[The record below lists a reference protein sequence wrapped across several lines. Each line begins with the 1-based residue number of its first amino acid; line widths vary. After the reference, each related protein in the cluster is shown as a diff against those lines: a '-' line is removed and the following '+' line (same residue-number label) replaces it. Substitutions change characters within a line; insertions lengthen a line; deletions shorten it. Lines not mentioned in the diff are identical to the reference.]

1 MHMSLTVRIMIAL
14 VAGLACGIA
23 LSELG
28 GALDARIVDI
38 ARPVGKAWL
47 NGLQMPLIPL
57 IFALLV
63 TGVASAASTARTSG
77 TATRTL
83 ILFALLLTASA
94 AVAALLGPLLLQ
106 FWPVPAGAVGALT
119 GAGPASEVP
128 GVRPSAEWLLG
139 FIPANPIRSAA
150 EGQVV
155 AVVLF
160 ALVFGFAVTRVAEER
175 RAALTGF
182 LAALVDTLLIVVGW
196 VLWLAP
202 IGVFALALVAG
213 SRSGLATA
221 GALLHY
227 IAFIVLICLAVTALV
242 YPLVSLLGRIGPGR
256 FARAALPA
264 QLIAFSTQS
273 SIASLPAMIAAS
285 DGPLAVRESTRS
297 IVLPLAISLFRI
309 TSPPA
314 NLGVALYVAAM
325 NGVALGPVQIMLGVA
340 VAAIVSLAAV
350 GLPSQITFFTTTGP
364 ICLAMGV
371 PVEALPLLLAVETV
385 PDIFRT
391 VGNVTADMGVTRI
404 IDRIG
409 TMPVGFNLRED
420 TGKDDAN

>member
-1 MHMSLTVRIMIAL
+1 MSLTVRILIAL

-23 LSELG
+23 LAEWG
-28 GALDARIVDI
+28 GPWEADVVAI
-38 ARPVGKAWL
+38 AQPVGKAWL
-47 NGLQMPLIPL
+47 GGLQMPLFPL

-63 TGVASAASTARTSG
+63 TGIAQAATTARSSG
-77 TATRTL
+77 MAGRA
-83 ILFALLLTASA
+83 IGLFAILLVGSA
-94 AVAALLGPLLLQ
+94 GVAALVGPLMLHL
-106 FWPVPAGAVGALT
+106 WPVPAGAVGALA
-119 GAGPASEVP
+119 GAGPVTDVP
-128 GVRPSAEWLLG
+128 DMRPSAEWLLG
-139 FIPANPIRSAA
+139 FIPVNPLKSAA
-150 EGQVV
+150 DGQVV

-160 ALVFGFAVTRVAEER
+160 ALVFGFAVTRIAEER
-175 RAALTGF
+175 RGHLTGLF
-182 LAALVDTLLIVVGW
+182 DALADALLVVVNW

-213 SRSGLATA
+213 ARSGLATA

-227 IAFIVLICLAVTALV
+227 IGFIVLICVIVTLLV
-242 YPLVSLLGRIGPGR
+242 YPLVVIMGRIAPGR
-256 FARAALPA
+256 FARAAFPA
-264 QLIAFSTQS
+264 QAIAFSTQS
-273 SIASLPAMIAAS
+273 SIASLPAMIQAS
-285 DGPLAVRESTRS
+285 DGPLAVRETSRS

-325 NGVALGPVQIMLGVA
+325 NGVALGPTQLVMGVA

-391 VGNVTADMGVTRI
+391 VGNVTADMAAARI
-404 IDRIG
+404 IDRG
-409 TMPVGFNLRED
+409 YRE
-420 TGKDDAN
+420 

>member
-1 MHMSLTVRIMIAL
+1 MSLTVRILIAL
-14 VAGLACGIA
+14 VLGLGSGIA
-23 LSELG
+23 LAEW
-28 GALDARIVDI
+28 GADWTAEVVAVAQPI
-38 ARPVGKAWL
+38 GKAWL
-47 NGLQMPLIPL
+47 GGLQMPLIPL

-63 TGVASAASTARTSG
+63 TGIAQAATSARTNG
-77 TATRTL
+77 MAGRA
-83 ILFALLLTASA
+83 IALFAVLLTIAA
-94 AVAALLGPLLLQ
+94 AVAALIGPLMLHL
-106 FWPVPAGAVGALT
+106 WPVPPGAVGALA
-119 GAGPASEVP
+119 GADALAEVP
-128 GVRPSAEWLLG
+128 DVRPSAEWLLG
-139 FIPANPIRSAA
+139 FIPVNPLKSAS

-160 ALVFGFAVTRVAEER
+160 ALIFGFAVTRIAADR
-175 RAALTGF
+175 RAQLTGF
-182 LAALVDTLLIVVGW
+182 FQALADALLVVVGW

-213 SRSGLATA
+213 ARSGLATA

-227 IAFIVLICLAVTALV
+227 IGFIVLICVVVTLLV
-242 YPLVSLLGRIGPGR
+242 YPMVMVAGRIGLGR

-264 QLIAFSTQS
+264 QAIAFSTQS
-273 SIASLPAMIAAS
+273 SIASLPAMIQAS
-285 DGPLAVRESTRS
+285 DGPLAVRDTTRS

-325 NGVALGPVQIMLGVA
+325 NGVTIGPAQLVMGVL

-364 ICLAMGV
+364 ICLAMGA

-391 VGNVTADMGVTRI
+391 VGNVTADMAAARI
-404 IDRIG
+404 LDQRG
-409 TMPVGFNLRED
+409 TDE
-420 TGKDDAN
+420 A

>member
-1 MHMSLTVRIMIAL
+1 MSLTVRILIAL
-14 VAGLACGIA
+14 LLGLGLGIA
-23 LSELG
+23 LTEWG
-28 GALDARIVDI
+28 GAWEGDVVALAQ
-38 ARPVGKAWL
+38 PVGSAWL

-63 TGVASAASTARTSG
+63 TGIAQAATTARSSG
-77 TATRTL
+77 MAGRAIL
-83 ILFALLLTASA
+83 LFALLLTASA
-94 AVAALLGPLLLQ
+94 AVAALVGPLMLHL
-106 FWPVPAGAVGALT
+106 WPVPPGAVGALT
-119 GAGPASEVP
+119 GAEGIAQVP
-128 GVRPSAEWLLG
+128 DVRPSAQWLLG
-139 FIPANPIRSAA
+139 FIPTNPIRSAA

-160 ALVFGFAVTRVAEER
+160 ALILAFAVTRIAEAR
-175 RAALTGF
+175 RAQLTGLF
-182 LAALVDTLLIVVGW
+182 EALAEALLVVVGW

-213 SRSGLATA
+213 ARSGLATA

-227 IAFIVLICLAVTALV
+227 IGFIVLICVIVTLLV
-242 YPLVSLLGRIGPGR
+242 YPLAVLLGRIGPGR

-264 QLIAFSTQS
+264 QAIAFSTQS
-273 SIASLPAMIAAS
+273 SIASLPAMIQAS
-285 DGPLAVRESTRS
+285 DGPLAVRETSRS

-325 NGVALGPVQIMLGVA
+325 NGVALGPTQLVMGVL

-391 VGNVTADMGVTRI
+391 VGNVTADMAVARI
-404 IDRIG
+404 VDQQG
-409 TMPVGFNLRED
+409 EVGE
-420 TGKDDAN
+420 

>member
-1 MHMSLTVRIMIAL
+1 MSLTVRILIAL
-14 VAGLACGIA
+14 LLGLSCGIA
-23 LSELG
+23 LTEWG
-28 GALDARIVDI
+28 GAWESDMVALAQ
-38 ARPVGKAWL
+38 PLGSAWL

-63 TGVASAASTARTSG
+63 TGIAQAATTARTSG
-77 TATRTL
+77 MAGRA
-83 ILFALLLTASA
+83 IALFAILLTASA
-94 AVAALLGPLLLQ
+94 TVAALVGPLMLHL
-106 FWPVPAGAVGALT
+106 WPVPPGAVGALT
-119 GAGPASEVP
+119 GAEGLSEVP
-128 GVRPSAEWLLG
+128 DVRPSAQWLLG
-139 FIPANPIRSAA
+139 FIPTNPIRSAA
-150 EGQVV
+150 DGQVV

-160 ALVFGFAVTRVAEER
+160 ALIFGFAVTRIADAR
-175 RAALTGF
+175 RAQLTGLF
-182 LAALVDTLLIVVGW
+182 QALADALLVVVGW

-213 SRSGLATA
+213 ARSGLATA

-227 IAFIVLICLAVTALV
+227 IGFIVLICVIVTLLV
-242 YPLVSLLGRIGPGR
+242 YPLAVLLGRIAPGR
-256 FARAALPA
+256 FARAVLPA
-264 QLIAFSTQS
+264 QAIAFSTQS
-273 SIASLPAMIAAS
+273 SIASLPAMIQAS
-285 DGPLAVRESTRS
+285 DGPLAVRETSRS

-325 NGVALGPVQIMLGVA
+325 NGVALGPAQLVMGVL

-391 VGNVTADMGVTRI
+391 VGNVTADMAVARI
-404 IDRIG
+404 VDQQG
-409 TMPVGFNLRED
+409 EARE
-420 TGKDDAN
+420 

>member
-1 MHMSLTVRIMIAL
+1 MSLTVRILIAL
-14 VAGLACGIA
+14 LLGLGLGIA
-23 LSELG
+23 LTEWG
-28 GALDARIVDI
+28 GAWEGDVVALAQ
-38 ARPVGKAWL
+38 PVGSAWL

-63 TGVASAASTARTSG
+63 TGIAQAATTARSSG
-77 TATRTL
+77 MAGRAIL
-83 ILFALLLTASA
+83 LFALLLTASA
-94 AVAALLGPLLLQ
+94 AVAALVGPLMLHL
-106 FWPVPAGAVGALT
+106 WPVPPGAVGALS
-119 GAGPASEVP
+119 GAEGIAQVP
-128 GVRPSAEWLLG
+128 DVRPSAQWLLG
-139 FIPANPIRSAA
+139 FIPTNPIRSAA

-160 ALVFGFAVTRVAEER
+160 ALIFGFAVTRIAEAR
-175 RAALTGF
+175 RAQLTGLF
-182 LAALVDTLLIVVGW
+182 EALAEALLVVVGW

-213 SRSGLATA
+213 ARSGLATA

-227 IAFIVLICLAVTALV
+227 IGFIVLICVIVTLLV
-242 YPLVSLLGRIGPGR
+242 YPLAVLLGRIGPGR

-264 QLIAFSTQS
+264 QAIAFSTQS
-273 SIASLPAMIAAS
+273 SIASLPAMIQAS
-285 DGPLAVRESTRS
+285 DGPLAVRETSRS

-325 NGVALGPVQIMLGVA
+325 NGVALGPTQLVMGVL

-391 VGNVTADMGVTRI
+391 VGNVTADMAVARI
-404 IDRIG
+404 VDQQCE
-409 TMPVGFNLRED
+409 VGE
-420 TGKDDAN
+420 

>member
-1 MHMSLTVRIMIAL
+1 MSLTVRILLAL
-14 VAGLACGIA
+14 LAGLLAGIA
-23 LSELG
+23 LAEWG
-28 GALDARIVDI
+28 GAWDAEAVAI
-38 ARPVGKAWL
+38 AQPLGKAWL

-63 TGVASAASTARTSG
+63 TGVASAATSARTSG
-77 TATRTL
+77 MAGRAL
-83 ILFALLLTASA
+83 LLFALLLTGSA
-94 AVAALLGPLLLQ
+94 AVAALLGPFLLNL
-106 FWPVPAGAVGALT
+106 WPVPPGAVGALAGT
-119 GAGPASEVP
+119 SGAAGEVE

-160 ALVFGFAVTRVAEER
+160 GLVLGFAVTRISEGAR
-175 RAALTGF
+175 DRLTGF
-182 LAALVDTLLIVVGW
+182 FAALVEALLVLVGW

-202 IGVFALALVAG
+202 VGVFALALVAG

-227 IAFIVLICLAVTALV
+227 IGFIVILCVTVTLLV
-242 YPLVSLLGRIGPGR
+242 YPLATIAGRIAPGR
-256 FARAALPA
+256 FLRAALPA
-264 QLIAFSTQS
+264 QAIAFSTQS
-273 SIASLPAMIAAS
+273 SIASLPTMIAAS
-285 DGPLAVRESTRS
+285 DGPLAVREASRS

-314 NLGVALYVAAM
+314 NLGIALYLAAM
-325 NGVALGPVQIMLGVA
+325 NGVALGPAQLVTGVL

-350 GLPSQITFFTTTGP
+350 GLPSQVSFFTTTGP
-364 ICLAMGV
+364 VCLALGV

-391 VGNVTADMGVTRI
+391 VGNVTADLAVTRI
-404 IDRIG
+404 VDRAG
-409 TMPVGFNLRED
+409 AE
-420 TGKDDAN
+420 A

>member
-1 MHMSLTVRIMIAL
+1 MSLTVRILIAL
-14 VAGLACGIA
+14 LLGLGLGIA
-23 LSELG
+23 LTEWG
-28 GALDARIVDI
+28 GAWEGDVVALAQ
-38 ARPVGKAWL
+38 PVGSAWL

-63 TGVASAASTARTSG
+63 TGIAQAATTARSSG
-77 TATRTL
+77 MAGRAIL
-83 ILFALLLTASA
+83 LFALLLTASA
-94 AVAALLGPLLLQ
+94 AVAALVGPLMLHL
-106 FWPVPAGAVGALT
+106 WPVPPGAVGALG
-119 GAGPASEVP
+119 GAEGIAQVP
-128 GVRPSAEWLLG
+128 DVRPSAQWLLG
-139 FIPANPIRSAA
+139 FIPTNPIRSAA

-160 ALVFGFAVTRVAEER
+160 ALIFGFAVTRIAEAR
-175 RAALTGF
+175 RAQLTGLF
-182 LAALVDTLLIVVGW
+182 EALADALLVVVGW

-213 SRSGLATA
+213 ARSGLATA

-227 IAFIVLICLAVTALV
+227 IGFIVLICVIVTLLV
-242 YPLVSLLGRIGPGR
+242 YPLAVLLGRIGPGR

-264 QLIAFSTQS
+264 QAIAFSTQS
-273 SIASLPAMIAAS
+273 SIASLPAMIQAS
-285 DGPLAVRESTRS
+285 DGPLAVRETSRS

-325 NGVALGPVQIMLGVA
+325 NGVALGPTQLVMGIL

-391 VGNVTADMGVTRI
+391 VGNVTADMAVARI
-404 IDRIG
+404 VDQQG
-409 TMPVGFNLRED
+409 ET
-420 TGKDDAN
+420 

>member
-1 MHMSLTVRIMIAL
+1 MSLTVRILIAL
-14 VAGLACGIA
+14 LLGLGLGIA
-23 LSELG
+23 LTEWG
-28 GALDARIVDI
+28 GAWEGDVVALAQ
-38 ARPVGKAWL
+38 PVGSAWL

-63 TGVASAASTARTSG
+63 TGIAQAATTARSSG
-77 TATRTL
+77 MAGRAIL
-83 ILFALLLTASA
+83 LFALLLTASA
-94 AVAALLGPLLLQ
+94 AVAALVGPLMLHL
-106 FWPVPAGAVGALT
+106 WPVPPGAVGALS
-119 GAGPASEVP
+119 GAEGIAQVP
-128 GVRPSAEWLLG
+128 DVRPSAQWLLG
-139 FIPANPIRSAA
+139 FIPTNPNRSAA

-160 ALVFGFAVTRVAEER
+160 ALIFGFAVTRIAEAR
-175 RAALTGF
+175 RAQLTGLF
-182 LAALVDTLLIVVGW
+182 EALAEALLVVVGW

-213 SRSGLATA
+213 ARSGLATA

-227 IAFIVLICLAVTALV
+227 IGFIVLICVIVTLLV
-242 YPLVSLLGRIGPGR
+242 YPLAVLLGRIGPGR

-264 QLIAFSTQS
+264 QAIAFSTQS
-273 SIASLPAMIAAS
+273 SIASLPAMIQAS
-285 DGPLAVRESTRS
+285 DGPLAVRETSRS

-325 NGVALGPVQIMLGVA
+325 NGVALGPTQLVMGVL

-391 VGNVTADMGVTRI
+391 VGNVTADMAVARI
-404 IDRIG
+404 VDQQG
-409 TMPVGFNLRED
+409 EVGE
-420 TGKDDAN
+420 

>member
-1 MHMSLTVRIMIAL
+1 MSLTVRILIAL
-14 VAGLACGIA
+14 ALGLGSGIA
-23 LSELG
+23 LAEWG
-28 GALDARIVDI
+28 GGLESGWAGEVVAVAQPI
-38 ARPVGKAWL
+38 GKAWL
-47 NGLQMPLIPL
+47 GGLQMPLIPL

-63 TGVASAASTARTSG
+63 TGITQAATSARTNFMAG
-77 TATRTL
+77 RA
-83 ILFALLLTASA
+83 IALFAILLTVAA
-94 AVAALLGPLLLQ
+94 AVAALIGPLMLHL
-106 FWPVPAGAVGALT
+106 WPVPPGAVGALA
-119 GAGPASEVP
+119 GADGLSEVP
-128 GVRPSAEWLLG
+128 DVRPSAEWLLG
-139 FIPANPIRSAA
+139 FIPVNPLKSAS

-160 ALVFGFAVTRVAEER
+160 ALVFGFAVTRIAPDR
-175 RAALTGF
+175 RAQLTGF
-182 LAALVDTLLIVVGW
+182 FQALADALLVVVGW

-213 SRSGLATA
+213 ARSGLATA

-227 IAFIVLICLAVTALV
+227 IGFIVLICVAVTLLV
-242 YPLVSLLGRIGPGR
+242 YPMVVIAGRIGLGR

-264 QLIAFSTQS
+264 QAIAFSTQS
-273 SIASLPAMIAAS
+273 SIASLPAMIQAS
-285 DGPLAVRESTRS
+285 DGPLDVRETTRS

-325 NGVALGPVQIMLGVA
+325 NGVTLGPAQLLMGVL

-391 VGNVTADMGVTRI
+391 VGNVTADMATARI
-404 IDRIG
+404 LDRAG
-409 TMPVGFNLRED
+409 EA
-420 TGKDDAN
+420 KA

>member
-1 MHMSLTVRIMIAL
+1 AWEGDAIAL
-14 VAGLACGIA
+14 AQP
-23 LSELG
+23 LG
-28 GALDARIVDI
+28 S
-38 ARPVGKAWL
+38 AWL

-63 TGVASAASTARTSG
+63 TGIAQAATTARTSG
-77 TATRTL
+77 MAGRAIL
-83 ILFALLLTASA
+83 LFAILLTASA
-94 AVAALLGPLLLQ
+94 TVAALVGPLMLHL
-106 FWPVPAGAVGALT
+106 WPVPPGAVGALT
-119 GAGPASEVP
+119 GAEGISEVP
-128 GVRPSAEWLLG
+128 DVRPSAQWLLG
-139 FIPANPIRSAA
+139 FIPTNPIRSAA
-150 EGQVV
+150 DGQVV

-160 ALVFGFAVTRVAEER
+160 ALIFGFAVTRIADAR
-175 RAALTGF
+175 RAQLTEMFQAL
-182 LAALVDTLLIVVGW
+182 ADALLVVVGW

-213 SRSGLATA
+213 ARSGLATA

-227 IAFIVLICLAVTALV
+227 IGFIVLICLIVTLLV
-242 YPLVSLLGRIGPGR
+242 YPLAVLLGRIAPGR
-256 FARAALPA
+256 FARAVLPA
-264 QLIAFSTQS
+264 QAIAFSTQS
-273 SIASLPAMIAAS
+273 SIASLPAMIQAS
-285 DGPLAVRESTRS
+285 DGPLAVRETSRS

-314 NLGVALYVAAM
+314 NLAVALYVAAM
-325 NGVALGPVQIMLGVA
+325 NGVALGPTQLVMGVL

-391 VGNVTADMGVTRI
+391 VGNVTADMAVARI
-404 IDRIG
+404 VDQHG
-409 TMPVGFNLRED
+409 EARE
-420 TGKDDAN
+420 

>member
-1 MHMSLTVRIMIAL
+1 MSLTVRILIAL
-14 VAGLACGIA
+14 VLGLAGGIV
-23 LSELG
+23 LSEWG
-28 GALDARIVDI
+28 GALDATIVDI
-38 ARPVGKAWL
+38 ARPLGKAWL

-63 TGVASAASTARTSG
+63 TGVASAATTARNSG
-77 TATRTL
+77 LAARTL
-83 ILFALLLTASA
+83 LLFALLLIGSAS
-94 AVAALLGPLLLQ
+94 VAALVGPLVLHW
-106 FWPVPAGAVGALT
+106 WPVPAGAVGALV
-119 GAGPASEVP
+119 GSAGVGDVP

-139 FIPANPIRSAA
+139 FIPANPIHSAA

-160 ALVFGFAVTRVAEER
+160 ALVFGFAVTRIADDR

-182 LAALVDTLLIVVGW
+182 FAALVDTLLVVVGW

-227 IAFIVLICLAVTALV
+227 IAFIVLICLVVTLLV
-242 YPLVSLLGRIGPGR
+242 YPLVVLCGKLAPGR

-264 QLIAFSTQS
+264 QVIAFSTQS

-285 DGPLAVRESTRS
+285 DGPLEVREATRS

-325 NGVALGPVQIMLGVA
+325 NGVPLGPMQIIMGVL
-340 VAAIVSLAAV
+340 VAAVVSLAAV

-404 IDRIG
+404 VDRIG
-409 TMPVGFNLRED
+409 GRR
-420 TGKDDAN
+420 

>member
-1 MHMSLTVRIMIAL
+1 MSLTVRILIAL
-14 VAGLACGIA
+14 LLGLSCGIA
-23 LSELG
+23 LTEWG
-28 GALDARIVDI
+28 GAWESDMVALAQ
-38 ARPVGKAWL
+38 PLGSAWL

-63 TGVASAASTARTSG
+63 TGIAQAATTARTSG
-77 TATRTL
+77 MAGRAIL
-83 ILFALLLTASA
+83 LFAILLTASA
-94 AVAALLGPLLLQ
+94 TVAALVGPLMLHL
-106 FWPVPAGAVGALT
+106 WPVPPGAVGALT
-119 GAGPASEVP
+119 GAEGIAEVP
-128 GVRPSAEWLLG
+128 DVRPSAQWLLG
-139 FIPANPIRSAA
+139 FIPTNPIRSAA
-150 EGQVV
+150 DGQVV

-160 ALVFGFAVTRVAEER
+160 ALIFGFAVTRIADAR
-175 RAALTGF
+175 RAQLTEMFQAL
-182 LAALVDTLLIVVGW
+182 ADALLVVVGW

-213 SRSGLATA
+213 ARSGLATA

-227 IAFIVLICLAVTALV
+227 IGFIVVICVIVTLLV
-242 YPLVSLLGRIGPGR
+242 YPLAVLLGRIAPGR
-256 FARAALPA
+256 FARAVLPA
-264 QLIAFSTQS
+264 QAIAFSTQS
-273 SIASLPAMIAAS
+273 SIASLPAMIQAS
-285 DGPLAVRESTRS
+285 DGPLTVRETSRS

-325 NGVALGPVQIMLGVA
+325 NGVALGPTQLVMGVL

-391 VGNVTADMGVTRI
+391 VGNVTADMAVARI
-404 IDRIG
+404 VDHQG
-409 TMPVGFNLRED
+409 EGRE
-420 TGKDDAN
+420 

>member
-1 MHMSLTVRIMIAL
+1 MSLTVRILIAL
-14 VAGLACGIA
+14 VLGLGSGIA
-23 LSELG
+23 LAEWG
-28 GALDARIVDI
+28 GGVAGGWAGDIVAVAQPI
-38 ARPVGKAWL
+38 GKAWL
-47 NGLQMPLIPL
+47 GGLQMPLIPL

-63 TGVASAASTARTSG
+63 TGIAQAATSARTNFMAG
-77 TATRTL
+77 RA
-83 ILFALLLTASA
+83 IALFAILLTVAA
-94 AVAALLGPLLLQ
+94 AVAALIGPLMLHL
-106 FWPVPAGAVGALT
+106 WPVPPGAVGALA
-119 GAGPASEVP
+119 GAGGLSEVP
-128 GVRPSAEWLLG
+128 DVRPSAEWLLG
-139 FIPANPIRSAA
+139 FIPINPIKSAS

-160 ALVFGFAVTRVAEER
+160 ALIFGFAVARIAPDR
-175 RAALTGF
+175 RAQLTGF
-182 LAALVDTLLIVVGW
+182 FQALADALLLVVGW

-213 SRSGLATA
+213 ARSGLATA

-227 IAFIVLICLAVTALV
+227 IGFIVLICVAVTLLV
-242 YPLVSLLGRIGPGR
+242 YPMVVVAGRIGLGR
-256 FARAALPA
+256 FARAVLPA
-264 QLIAFSTQS
+264 QAIAFSTQS
-273 SIASLPAMIAAS
+273 SIASLPAMIQAS
-285 DGPLAVRESTRS
+285 DGPLDVRETTRS

-325 NGVALGPVQIMLGVA
+325 NGVPLGPAQLVMGVL

-364 ICLAMGV
+364 ICLAMGA

-391 VGNVTADMGVTRI
+391 VGNVTADMAAARML
-404 IDRIG
+404 DR
-409 TMPVGFNLRED
+409 RE
-420 TGKDDAN
+420 TLAA

>member
-1 MHMSLTVRIMIAL
+1 MSLTVRILIAL
-14 VAGLACGIA
+14 LLGLGLGIA
-23 LSELG
+23 LTEWG
-28 GALDARIVDI
+28 GAWEGDVVALAQ
-38 ARPVGKAWL
+38 PVGSAWL

-63 TGVASAASTARTSG
+63 TGIAQAATTARSSG
-77 TATRTL
+77 MAGHAIL
-83 ILFALLLTASA
+83 LFALLLTASA
-94 AVAALLGPLLLQ
+94 AVAALVGPLMLHL
-106 FWPVPAGAVGALT
+106 WPVPPGAVGALS
-119 GAGPASEVP
+119 GAEEIAQVP
-128 GVRPSAEWLLG
+128 DVRPSAQWLLG
-139 FIPANPIRSAA
+139 FIPTNPIRSAA

-160 ALVFGFAVTRVAEER
+160 ALIFGFAVTRIAEAR
-175 RAALTGF
+175 RAQLTGLF
-182 LAALVDTLLIVVGW
+182 EAMADALLVVVGW

-213 SRSGLATA
+213 ARSGLATA

-227 IAFIVLICLAVTALV
+227 IGFIVLICVIVTLLV
-242 YPLVSLLGRIGPGR
+242 YPLAVLLGRIGPGR

-264 QLIAFSTQS
+264 QAIAFSTQS
-273 SIASLPAMIAAS
+273 SIASLPAMIQAS
-285 DGPLAVRESTRS
+285 DGPLAVRETSRS

-325 NGVALGPVQIMLGVA
+325 NGVALGPTQLVMGIL

-391 VGNVTADMGVTRI
+391 VGNVTADMAVARI
-404 IDRIG
+404 VDQQG
-409 TMPVGFNLRED
+409 ET
-420 TGKDDAN
+420 

>member
-1 MHMSLTVRIMIAL
+1 VSLTVRILIAL
-14 VAGLACGIA
+14 VLGLSCGVLLTELAPQWEPGVVSIA
-23 LSELG
+23 Q
-28 GALDARIVDI
+28 
-38 ARPVGKAWL
+38 PVGKAWL

-57 IFALLV
+57 IFGLLV
-63 TGVASAASTARTSG
+63 TGVANAADSARTSG
-77 TATRTL
+77 LAGRTL
-83 ILFALLLTASA
+83 AIFAG
-94 AVAALLGPLLLQ
+94 ALLGSAGIAAILGTGLLHW
-106 FWPVPAGAVGALT
+106 WPVPAGAVGTLAGT
-119 GAGPASEVP
+119 GPIAEVAN
-128 GVRPSAEWLLG
+128 VRPSADWLLG
-139 FIPANPIRSAA
+139 FIPANPIKSAA

-160 ALVFGFAVTRVAEER
+160 ALFFGFAVTRIAREACER
-175 RAALTGF
+175 LVSVFSAMVDAL
-182 LAALVDTLLIVVGW
+182 LVLVGW
-196 VLWLAP
+196 VLWLGP
-202 IGVFALALVAG
+202 VGVFALALVAG

-227 IAFIVLICLAVTALV
+227 IAFIVVICIAVTLIV
-242 YPLVSLLGRIGPGR
+242 YPLVVIFGRIAPGR

-264 QLIAFSTQS
+264 QIIAFSTQS
-273 SIASLPAMIAAS
+273 SIASLPAMIGAS
-285 DGPLAVRESTRS
+285 DDALAVRPATRS

-314 NLGVALYVAAM
+314 NLGVALYVAAI
-325 NGVALGPVQIMLGVA
+325 NGVHLGPIQLVAGVA

-391 VGNVTADMGVTRI
+391 VGNVTADMAVTRI
-404 IDRIG
+404 VDQQNG
-409 TMPVGFNLRED
+409 TP
-420 TGKDDAN
+420 

>member
-1 MHMSLTVRIMIAL
+1 MEVRRMSLTVRILIAL
-14 VAGLACGIA
+14 VLGLGCGIA
-23 LSELG
+23 LSEMG
-28 GALDARIVDI
+28 GTWEADVVALAQPI
-38 ARPVGKAWL
+38 GKAWL
-47 NGLQMPLIPL
+47 GGLQMPLIPL

-63 TGVASAASTARTSG
+63 TGITQAATTARTNG
-77 TATRTL
+77 MAGRA
-83 ILFALLLTASA
+83 IGLFAVLLVASA
-94 AVAALLGPLLLQ
+94 AVAALVGPLMLH
-106 FWPVPAGAVGALT
+106 FWPVPAGAVGAL
-119 GAGPASEVP
+119 AGSGPIAEVP
-128 GVRPSAEWLLG
+128 DVRPSAEWLLG
-139 FIPANPIRSAA
+139 FIPVNPLKSAS

-160 ALVFGFAVTRVAEER
+160 ALIFGFAVTRIAQER
-175 RAALTGF
+175 RAMLTDFFQAL
-182 LAALVDTLLIVVGW
+182 ADALLVVVGW

-202 IGVFALALVAG
+202 LGVFALALVAG
-213 SRSGLATA
+213 ARSGLATA

-227 IAFIVLICLAVTALV
+227 IGFIVLICVVVTLLV
-242 YPLVSLLGRIGPGR
+242 YPLVMIAGRIAPDR
-256 FARAALPA
+256 FIRAAIPA
-264 QLIAFSTQS
+264 QAIAFSTQS
-273 SIASLPAMIAAS
+273 SIASLPAMIQAC
-285 DGPLAVRESTRS
+285 DGPLSVRETTRS

-325 NGVALGPVQIMLGVA
+325 NGVVLGPTQLIMGVL

-391 VGNVTADMGVTRI
+391 VGNVTADMATARI
-404 IDRIG
+404 VDQ
-409 TMPVGFNLRED
+409 
-420 TGKDDAN
+420 TGGLSTQ